1 ANDVESA
8 QVKYTVTFTVKRSD
22 GTTPV
27 DGATI
32 NVTGQGSVTT
42 DASGVATM
50 QLPDGEYTYTV
61 VKTGFDTN
69 NGSFTVN
76 GADLPVN
83 ITLIQ
88 TGIPANPIAKLSV
101 YPNPF
106 TDRIYFTGAEVTR
119 VTITSVIGQVVMD
132 RQVENTESV
141 DVSSLDR
148 GIYLVRFYNSKGE
161 SVLRKLVK
169 EE

>member
-1 ANDVESA
+1 
-8 QVKYTVTFTVKRSD
+8 
-22 GTTPV
+22 
-27 DGATI
+27 
-32 NVTGQGSVTT
+32 
-42 DASGVATM
+42 
-50 QLPDGEYTYTV
+50 
-61 VKTGFDTN
+61 
-69 NGSFTVN
+69 
-76 GADLPVN
+76 
-83 ITLIQ
+83 
-88 TGIPANPIAKLSV
+88 
-101 YPNPF
+101 PF